1 MARYTDPVCRLCRR
15 EGLKLFLKGSRCY
28 SKKCSFERRPT
39 PPGQHGVRRRKVG
52 DYGLQLRE
60 KQKVRRV
67 YGVLEKQFRNYFIE
81 ATRHTG
87 VTGESLLRSL
97 ELRLDNV
104 VYRLGYAPSRA
115 AARQMVAHGHF
126 AVNGVPTK
134 ADDRIVQLRLI
145 APKAERELQPTTT
158 SARWV
163 APDSIHLTLKF
174 IGEVAE
180 TRIVDI
186 DESLAGLTW
195 KAFQASVHGVGFWLA
210 TGARTPRSP
219 TMGLTW
225 QAPVTG
231 PAAGSPYTRT
241 ALTYT

>member
-81 ATRHTG
+81 ATRQTG
-87 VTGESLLRSL
+87 ITGEALLRSL

-104 VYRLGYAPSRA
+104 AYRLGFAPSRA
-115 AARQMVAHGHF
+115 AARQIVAHGHF
-126 AVNGVPTK
+126 AVNGVPTNIPSYRLK
-134 ADDRIVQLRLI
+134 VGDRIEVR
-145 APKAERELQPTTT
+145 ASHKERELFKTVKETLRSHQ
-158 SARWV
+158 
-163 APDSIHLTLKF
+163 APDWLSLDADK
-174 IGEVAE
+174 
-180 TRIVDI
+180 
-186 DESLAGLTW
+186 LAG
-195 KAFQASVHGVGFWLA
+195 SVLA
-210 TGARTPRSP
+210 MPRRDQMPLDFNEQLVVEYYS
-219 TMGLTW
+219 
-225 QAPVTG
+225 
-231 PAAGSPYTRT
+231 R
-241 ALTYT
+241 